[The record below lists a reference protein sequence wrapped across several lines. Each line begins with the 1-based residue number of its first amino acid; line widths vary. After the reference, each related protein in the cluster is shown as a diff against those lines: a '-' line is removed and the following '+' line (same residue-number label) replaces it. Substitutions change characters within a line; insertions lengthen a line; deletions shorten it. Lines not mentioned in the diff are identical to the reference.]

1 MATIFDNILQQGVS
15 KGIVPA
21 KSKAA
26 RTWYR
31 DAAGKLMSNITPS
44 TFEKRTDSAR
54 KTDGMEFGYMYAFK
68 YDPKWKKEMPYY
80 DTFPLIFPVK
90 FESDGFLG
98 INFHYLTPV
107 LRAKLMDGLYSTL
120 TNKNYDDTTRIR
132 ISYEILQSAAKYRY
146 FKPTLKKYLRD
157 HVRSKFLEIQV
168 NEWDIALF
176 LPTESFRKADTGR
189 VWEES
194 RKKVGRS

>member
-1 MATIFDNILQQGVS
+1 MDIFDKIIQQGLL

-21 KSKAA
+21 KSSAA

-31 DAAGKLMSNITPS
+31 DAAVKLLSNTTANS
-44 TFEKRTDSAR
+44 FDKRMDSSR
-54 KTDGMEFGYMYAFK
+54 KTEDMEYGYMYAFR
-68 YDPKWKKEMPYY
+68 YDPKWKNELPYY

-98 INFHYLTPV
+98 INFHYLPPV
-107 LRAKLMDGLYSTL
+107 LRAKLMDALYSTL
-120 TNKNYDDTTRIR
+120 TNKKYDDTTRVR
-132 ISYEILQSAAKYRY
+132 ISYDILQSAAKYRY
-146 FKPTLKKYLRD
+146 FKPTLKKYLRN
-157 HVRSKFLEIQV
+157 HIRSKFLEIQV

-176 LPTESFRKADTGR
+176 LPTESFKKADAKH

-194 RKKVGRS
+194 RKKIGKT